1 VPGSASLARAPL
13 ATVVVATRDHL
24 QGAVACVDRLRDLAY
39 PRYEIPVVDN
49 APSSHATADA

>member
-1 VPGSASLARAPL
+1 
-13 ATVVVATRDHL
+13 
-24 QGAVACVDRLRDLAY
+24 VACVDRLRDLAY